1 MHSNFKPN
9 HCLSFVFSI
18 QHALVNLDIFSIPKL
33 FLRDPKAAPQKLMS
47 WFPSGSA
54 AMPAPERARSM
65 EGKKKQNLKCVR
77 FDVNGECRVLLIA
90 NRDIS
95 KGERLYYDY
104 NGYEHEYPTEH
115 FV

>member
-1 MHSNFKPN
+1 
-9 HCLSFVFSI
+9 
-18 QHALVNLDIFSIPKL
+18 VNC
-33 FLRDPKAAPQKLMS
+33 R
-47 WFPSGSA
+47 
-54 AMPAPERARSM
+54 
-65 EGKKKQNLKCVR
+65 EGRKKQNLKCVR
-77 FDVNGECRVLLIA
+77 FNINGEARVLLVA